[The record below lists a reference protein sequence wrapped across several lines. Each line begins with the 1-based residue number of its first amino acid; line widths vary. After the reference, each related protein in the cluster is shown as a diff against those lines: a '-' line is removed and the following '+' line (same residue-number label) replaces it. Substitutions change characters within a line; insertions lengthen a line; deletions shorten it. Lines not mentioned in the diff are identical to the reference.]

1 MLGLTCHLRE
11 LKSVDIVLGFF
22 FFFRHARFR
31 TTKLYQKYANRISS
45 RSKGENQGKKAIRVE
60 KIYEKNIKKTKQKER
75 KRKTSSSK
83 NQTQYILCIGAIL
96 YVELRQARAVPKT
109 FSCLDKTAGYFFIVK
124 TTQRKLH
131 SGTGKNYHLTPRQLS
146 RNKPVQCVFISSTRY
161 LIASL

>member
-11 LKSVDIVLGFF
+11 LKSVDIVLVFF
-22 FFFRHARFR
+22 FSDMQGLEQQNFTRNTRIAYPREARG
-31 TTKLYQKYANRISS
+31 KIK
-45 RSKGENQGKKAIRVE
+45 GKKPLGQR
-60 KIYEKNIKKTKQKER
+60 KYMKKNIKKTKQKER

-83 NQTQYILCIGAIL
+83 NQTQHILCIGAIL
-96 YVELRQARAVPKT
+96 YVELPQARAVPKT
-109 FSCLDKTAGYFFIVK
+109 FSCLDKTAGYFFIVE
-124 TTQRKLH
+124 TTQKKLH